1 MAHRLEIGD
10 DFMVEVSAG
19 QSLLDVCEEHDAP
32 VPFDCRGGACGT
44 CLVRVVAGSSNLSAL
59 TDNEEIMLEELGLD
73 PFSGEM
79 RLACQLRVLGPVRL
93 CPVDSE
99 ANADPPQGAPQ

>member
-10 DFMVEVSAG
+10 QFSVEVSAG
-19 QSLLDVCEEHDAP
+19 AHLLDVCEEHDAP

-44 CLVRVVAGSSNLSAL
+44 CLVQVVTGSSNLSPI

-73 PFSGEM
+73 SRSGEL
-79 RLACQLRVLGPVRL
+79 RLACQLQVLGPVRL
-93 CPVDSE
+93 RPVVDRS
-99 ANADPPQGAPQ
+99 DPDPTRGAP

>member
-10 DFMVEVSAG
+10 GFAVEVVAPE
-19 QSLLDVCEEHDAP
+19 SLLDICEEHDAP

-44 CLVRVVAGSSNLSAL
+44 CLVRVLAGSSNLSEL

-73 PFSGEM
+73 PSSGEL
-79 RLACQLRVLGPVRL
+79 RLACQVQVLGPVRL
-93 CPVDSE
+93 GLVDSRSD
-99 ANADPPQGAPQ
+99 ADPTRGAP